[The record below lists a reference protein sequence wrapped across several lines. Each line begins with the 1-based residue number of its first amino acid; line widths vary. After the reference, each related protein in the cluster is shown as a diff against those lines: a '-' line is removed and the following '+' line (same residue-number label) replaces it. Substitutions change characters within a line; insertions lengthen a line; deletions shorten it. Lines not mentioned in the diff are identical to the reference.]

1 MSSQIELVNNV
12 NAAVLAAIPEP
23 IFVFD
28 ENGCYVEILGGVDQ
42 KKYHDGQH
50 LIGKRIHD
58 VIDVEL
64 ADKFLYQ
71 IKKAIQSGQVLNY
84 IYQLSAKD
92 ILGSDKLPGPEGQQ
106 WFEAHISPIK
116 EIKGQPRIV
125 IWVTFN
131 ITKLHETL
139 IEKDSLILDL
149 QKANS
154 EIKTLQGIL
163 PICTSC
169 KKIRDDKGYWNQI
182 EGYIQKYSDAKFS
195 HSLCPECSDKLY
207 GNEDW
212 YIEMKKDKKPK
223 DNDCCTSHL

>member
-1 MSSQIELVNNV
+1 MSLQIELGNNV
-12 NAAVLAAIPEP
+12 NAAILAAIPEP

-28 ENGCYVEILGGVDQ
+28 ENGCYVKILGGVDQ

-58 VIDVEL
+58 VINVEL

-71 IKKAIQSGQVLNY
+71 IKKTIQSGQVLNY
-84 IYQLSAKD
+84 IYRLSAKD

-125 IWVTFN
+125 VWVTFN

-182 EGYIQKYSDAKFS
+182 EGYIQTYSDAKFS

-212 YIEMKKDKKPK
+212 YVEMKKDK
-223 DNDCCTSHL
+223 